1 MVDELKRWA
10 ETTEFPD
17 PIRWG
22 DVESRIMLAPG
33 PTPDEAEQLERLFPK
48 RGSARQGLR
57 WLTVGLL
64 ILPALIFAL
73 PAVVGLCFVL
83 AYVLFDAEVS
93 PDLEIVPQLV
103 FGAAIITA
111 LFPIAECLSTRR
123 RDGFVAM
130 TVTLTVV
137 ASAASAILLSTT
149 EPYTPS
155 VWPLV
160 QLMAIIAAVG
170 GLVTL
175 AIMFTLGK
183 PTPRTRL
190 SERFRTV
197 PAEEQWVRAQRA
209 VVLEQLRKRK
219 ILNDADSTALAQL
232 PIGTWH
238 ECESLPD
245 GRIVRH
251 L

>member
-1 MVDELKRWA
+1 MADELKRWA
-10 ETTEFPD
+10 ATTELPD

-22 DVESRIMLAPG
+22 DVEARIMLAPG
-33 PTPDEAEQLERLFPK
+33 PTPEEAEELERLFPS

-57 WLTVGLL
+57 WLTMGLL
-64 ILPALIFAL
+64 ILPALVFAL
-73 PAVVGLCFVL
+73 PAVVGLGFVL
-83 AYVLFDAEVS
+83 VYVLLDAEVA

-111 LFPIAECLSTRR
+111 LFPILECLSTRR
-123 RDGFVAM
+123 RDGFVVM
-130 TVTLTVV
+130 TVALTVL
-137 ASAASAILLSTT
+137 ASAASAVLLSTT
-149 EPYTPS
+149 EAYPLS

-160 QLMAIIAAVG
+160 QLMAIGAAIG

-175 AIMFTLGK
+175 ALLFTLGK
-183 PTPRTRL
+183 PTLRTRL
-190 SERFRTV
+190 SERFRKV

-209 VVLEQLRKRK
+209 VVLEQLRKRN
-219 ILNDADSTALAQL
+219 IVNDADSTALAHL
-232 PIGTWH
+232 PVGTWH

-245 GRIVRH
+245 GRVVRH